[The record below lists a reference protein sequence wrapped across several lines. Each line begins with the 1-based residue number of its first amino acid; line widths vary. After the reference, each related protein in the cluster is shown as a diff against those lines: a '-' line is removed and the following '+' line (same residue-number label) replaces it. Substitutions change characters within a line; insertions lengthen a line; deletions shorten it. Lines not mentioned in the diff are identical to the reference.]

1 MFSIAVHPPKHLA
14 PLRFF
19 RKGPK
24 TMHIMLS
31 LKEGAG
37 LVLLLRIRSAHLEIF
52 RFPIGDAYQYSDIFA
67 WFQSIRKKID
77 LSKYYGY
84 PKRKLGETMH
94 F

>member
-1 MFSIAVHPPKHLA
+1 
-14 PLRFF
+14 
-19 RKGPK
+19 
-24 TMHIMLS
+24 MHIMLS